1 LDYEAEYNNRLLVPE
16 SGEISARWRAA
27 SDAYRRTARADLDQH
42 YGDGDR
48 QRYDVFLAGPV
59 GAPMVLYIHGGYW
72 QWGDRTWHSRMAQA
86 FNQRGVDVALPSYT
100 LSPSASVMDI
110 VGEIRRCLVVLWERT
125 RRRPIVVGHSAG
137 GHLAAAM
144 VATDWGGIAGVPGD
158 LVRTAVSVSGVFDLE
173 PLVGTTINDALG
185 LNVESA
191 HLASPRFWPPPPP
204 DRTFVA
210 AVGEDES
217 SEFRRQSRE
226 MVDHWCAAGVHAE
239 YLECPGT
246 NHYTVLDELTL
257 PHSALFARVLDLVS
271 DGGPEGG
278 LR

>member
-1 LDYEAEYNNRLLVPE
+1 MEYEAEYNNRLLVPE

-27 SDAYRRTARADLDQH
+27 SDAYRTTARAELDQT
-42 YGDGDR
+42 YGEGDR
-48 QRYDVFLAGPV
+48 ERYDLFLAGSPD
-59 GAPMVLYIHGGYW
+59 APLLVYVHGGYW

-125 RRRPIVVGHSAG
+125 RRHPLVVGHSAG

-144 VATDWGGIAGVPGD
+144 VATDWSGIAGVPGD
-158 LVRTAVSVSGVFDLE
+158 LVRAAVAISGVFDLE
-173 PLVGTTINDALG
+173 PLIGTSINHALG

-191 HLASPRFWPPPPP
+191 RVASPRFWPPPPA

-226 MVDHWCAAGVHAE
+226 IVDHWSGAGVDAE
-239 YLECPGT
+239 YIECPGT
-246 NHYTVLDELTL
+246 NHYTVLDGLTL
-257 PHSALFARVLDLVS
+257 RYGALFTRVLDLVS
-271 DGGPEGG
+271 HAA
-278 LR
+278 